1 MENSIQG
8 NLRSITQEEHLRKL
22 QEMLHSLQVKAEL
35 CQLLEIEGC
44 TLNYGLYS
52 LHNPELS
59 LTWPH
64 IGSRRNVIF

>member
-8 NLRSITQEEHLRKL
+8 NLRIITQEEHLRKL
-22 QEMLHSLQVKAEL
+22 QEMFHSLEIKAQL
-35 CQLLEIEGC
+35 NKLLEIEGC

-52 LHNPELS
+52 LYNPELN

-64 IGSRRNVIF
+64 IRSRRNVIS